1 MRNNRNKPG
10 FFDYGGQLW
19 VIFQA
24 FMSLVFLNLLF
35 LVGCLGVVTLGAS
48 LLALT
53 EVTIERCRYG
63 GEAFSIFKEFWKAYK
78 RHLRRGIPLSI
89 ALILISA
96 SLVLDYMWIAAG
108 QGLFPGLFGLLGA
121 ITLILTMILVYY
133 LPLLTTGKYS
143 LWEGV
148 IAAFFESFSHWGL
161 ALADAAIV
169 LVSILLCLYIPDI
182 LVAMIPVFLIVG
194 FALVARILLSLIVD
208 TLPGEDDGEDDEGEE
223 ES

>member
-1 MRNNRNKPG
+1 MRRDPSKPG

-19 VIFQA
+19 VFFQA
-24 FMSLVFLNLLF
+24 MMSLVFLNLLF
-35 LVGCLGVVTLGAS
+35 IVGSLGVVTMGGS

-53 EVTIERCRYG
+53 EVTIDRCRYG
-63 GEAFSIFKEFWKAYK
+63 GEAISIFKEFWKAYK

-89 ALILISA
+89 ALIVTFA
-96 SLVLDYMWIAAG
+96 ALVMDYMWIAAG
-108 QGLFPGLFGLLGA
+108 QELFPGLFGLLGA
-121 ITLILTMILVYY
+121 ITLILAMILVYY
-133 LPLLTTGKYS
+133 LPLLSTGRYS
-143 LWEGV
+143 LWDGV

-169 LVSILLCLYIPDI
+169 LAAMLLCLYIPDI
-182 LVAMIPVFLIVG
+182 FVAMIPVFLVIG

-208 TLPGEDDGEDDEGEE
+208 TLPGEDEEYEEVE

>member
-1 MRNNRNKPG
+1 MKQRKPG

-19 VIFQA
+19 IFCQA
-24 FMSLVFLNLLF
+24 LLSLIFLNLMF
-35 LVGCLGVVTLGAS
+35 IIGCLPILTIGTS

-53 EVTIERCRYG
+53 DITIDRCRYG
-63 GEAFSIFKEFWKAYK
+63 GEAFSVFKEFWLSYK

-89 ALILISA
+89 ALILVFGT
-96 SLVLDYMWIAAG
+96 LVLDFMWVTGG

-121 ITLILTMILVYY
+121 ITVILIMILVYY

-143 LWEGV
+143 LWDGV

-161 ALADAAIV
+161 SLVNALLVVGAAV
-169 LVSILLCLYIPDI
+169 LCLYIPNI
-182 LVAMIPVFLIVG
+182 FVSMIPVFLIVG
-194 FALVARILLSLIVD
+194 FSLCARILLSLIVD
-208 TLPGEDDGEDDEGEE
+208 TLPNEDIVDDEEE